1 MIIANRG
8 VDLKIPNTDRFRL
21 LSILWLLLFVVLL
34 IVFVIQNEPLRRS
47 VFHLRPMLEAIIFAI
62 SFCGLGAPFASR
74 LVKEE
79 GRTIEVLTAFAF
91 GIGLTSLFVFTLGLT
106 FSFHPIFL
114 SGWSILGIFLAM
126 IHFRSMVTDLVFPR
140 LNSGWDTFAIVI
152 ISLSLL
158 TILPFVVSPEV
169 STDAL
174 TYHLL
179 VPREYLNLNKISQI
193 PLFLESNYPQLAEMN
208 YLLILG
214 LTDEISCKCFH
225 FLVGLAAL
233 IAMGRIVLKLS
244 DQSGPYLAPALF
256 LCMPVVMLQL
266 GWAWNDFFLTLFILL
281 GLYFFINYL
290 ESESLNFQRRNLVLA
305 GLMAGCAAWTKY
317 TAVIF
322 LSSMVIVVLICVV
335 LWKRKVKEFLY
346 FVLPLLLLSLPLLI
360 KNSVF
365 TGNPFFPFL
374 NNIFHST
381 FWSTSLNNYFENAVR
396 RFYIPD
402 WDWST
407 YFLFPFLLSL
417 KPRVADIHTGVLPW
431 VLFPLLFLAGGSR
444 KILLLKIYAV
454 SCLGVWFLIQSGV
467 RTVFSLFA
475 VIFIL
480 SSLVLQEKANFRT
493 EKMKRGILI
502 LFAIGLSLNLLLSV
516 VNIDHFF
523 SPVRFFIGLENKNQY
538 LTRLSPHQHVFDFLN
553 GQKNVGKVLLVSLH
567 GPLYLKQPYLFSG
580 RYDFPIAQILAFEI
594 TNPEQLAQKLRGLG
608 ISHIAIDQQKY
619 EDENRQGLYSWD
631 SANKRV
637 FENVMT
643 THCRILFR
651 SGKEFVLE
659 WK

>member
-8 VDLKIPNTDRFRL
+8 VDLKIPNTDRFQL
-21 LSILWLLLFVVLL
+21 LSILWLLLFVTLL
-34 IVFVIQNEPLRRS
+34 ILLVILNEPLRRAAL
-47 VFHLRPMLEAIIFAI
+47 HLRPMLQAIIFAI

-74 LVKEE
+74 LLKEVD
-79 GRTIEVLTAFAF
+79 RTIEVLVAFAF
-91 GIGLTSLFVFTLGLT
+91 GIGLNSLFVFTLGLT
-106 FSFHPIFL
+106 FSFHPVLL
-114 SGWSILGIFLAM
+114 SVWCILGIILA
-126 IHFRSMVTDLVFPR
+126 IVHFRSWLSGLRFPR
-140 LNSGWDTFAIVI
+140 LNSGWDTFGIVV

-158 TILPFVVSPEV
+158 TILPLVVSPEV

-179 VPREYLNLNKISQI
+179 VPREYLSLGRISAI
-193 PLFLESNYPQLAEMN
+193 PLFLESNYPQLAELN
-208 YLLILG
+208 YLLILR

-225 FLVGLAAL
+225 FLVGLSVL
-233 IAMGRIVLKLS
+233 IAIGRIVEKLS
-244 DQSGPYLAPALF
+244 NQSGPYLGPALF
-256 LCMPVVMLQL
+256 LSMPVVMLQL
-266 GWAWNDFFLTLFILL
+266 GWAWNDFFLTLFIVL
-281 GLYFFINYL
+281 GLYFFLNY
-290 ESESLNFQRRNLVLA
+290 SENDLPNPQRRNLVLA
-305 GLMAGCAAWTKY
+305 GLMAGFAAWTKY

-322 LSSMVIVVLICVV
+322 FASMSIVVLICVLV
-335 LWKRKVKEFLY
+335 WKRKAREFLY
-346 FVLPLLLLSLPLLI
+346 FVLPLLVLSLPLLI
-360 KNSVF
+360 KNSIF

-381 FWSTSLNNYFENAVR
+381 FWSASLNDYFEKAVR
-396 RFYIPD
+396 RYYISD

-407 YFLFPFLLSL
+407 YILFPFLLSL

-444 KILLLKIYAV
+444 KILLLKTYAV
-454 SCLGVWFLIQSGV
+454 CCLGAWFLIQSGV

-475 VIFIL
+475 VTFIL
-480 SSLVLQEKANFRT
+480 SSLVLQEKENFSA
-493 EKMKRGILI
+493 ENMKRGIVF
-502 LFAIGLSLNLLLSV
+502 LFAIAISLNLLLTV

-523 SPVRFFIGLENKNQY
+523 SPVRFFIGQENKNQY

-580 RYDFPIAQILAFEI
+580 RYDFPIAQVLGFEFTKPELLAER
-594 TNPEQLAQKLRGLG
+594 LRNLG
-608 ISHIAIDQQKY
+608 ISHIAIDHQKY
-619 EDENRQGLYSWD
+619 EEENRQGLYSWD
-631 SANKRV
+631 SANKQV
-637 FENVMT
+637 FEKVMT
-643 THCRILFR
+643 AHCRIAFR